1 MRIYFKAVQSAAN
14 DVANIPT
21 EIAKWELAASATCA
35 LEVENTLVDST
46 RTSSFTRI
54 SHIITSCCVVVDVVE
69 KKIDVMT
76 PQDSFQVR
84 SVQIGTLQA

>member
-1 MRIYFKAVQSAAN
+1 MQSAAN

-54 SHIITSCCVVVDVVE
+54 SHIITSCCVVIVVDVVE

-84 SVQIGTLQA
+84 SVHIGTLQA